1 MAAARDEDGRVTPE
15 QWDRVCALFEQ
26 ALERPVAE
34 RQAFVDG
41 LDEPLAIRQEL
52 ASLLAE
58 HDDDAPSILEMRVA
72 PLAAELALQ
81 QAAGD
86 DLPSAIGPYL
96 PVRELG
102 RGGMGVVYLARRV
115 DGQFEQVV
123 ALKLVRRGMESDEVR
138 RRFLLE
144 RQLLARLQHPGIA
157 RLLDGGIT
165 PDGRAWFALEYVK
178 GVPLYDYCRTAGLD
192 LEGRLRLFLKVCD
205 AVAYAHRN
213 LVVHRDLKPG
223 NILVTATGEPR
234 LLDFGIAK
242 LLEEDERPDAP
253 HTRASLV
260 LVTPE
265 YGAPEQVAGEPITTA
280 TDVYAL
286 GMILYELLTGK
297 RPYDLSTRSPL
308 EMYEVILNTHPTRPS
323 LAARGESESAPRWAR
338 ELRGDL
344 DIIVMK
350 ALAKSQDRRYATA
363 AALAHDIERYL
374 DGRPIE
380 ARPDSVLYVTRKFLR
395 RHWLPAGAAAL
406 VLTSLIGGLA
416 AAAWQGEIASREA
429 RRAESISTFL
439 FEMLSSVDPN
449 KAQGRDVT
457 VREVLDEA
465 ARRLDEGETSVAGIP
480 VVESAIRATVG
491 STYRALGQ
499 YEAAE
504 RQAISALE
512 LSMAA
517 LGESH
522 WDTICRMSE
531 LGDIYFE
538 WGRIDEAER
547 WYLEARRVA
556 TSAFGEEH
564 ELAEHAATQLAGI
577 LFRRGDYAGAER
589 ELTTALEASR
599 RMHGAENE
607 KALLIQARLA
617 SSIGAQGRLE
627 ESAVL
632 LADTL
637 AVQERVMGERNR
649 TTLMTMGNL
658 GNVYQLLER
667 YDDAVKIGERA
678 YAVAV
683 EVLPADHPE
692 MLETMGRLAT
702 IYFEAGDNAKA
713 EPLFEQAL
721 ARHVEVLGEDHWRT
735 LVFRANYAALLA
747 ETGRRDLALA
757 EWSTSI
763 EGLTSVIGAEHPMTV
778 EIIGMRDAALGEE

>member
-1 MAAARDEDGRVTPE
+1 MTPA
-15 QWDRVCALFEQ
+15 QWDHVCALFEQ
-26 ALERPVAE
+26 ALERPPSE
-34 RQAFVDG
+34 RQAFVDS
-41 LDEPLAIRQEL
+41 LDEPLSVRREL

-58 HDDDAPSILEMRVA
+58 HDDEAHSILEMRIA

-81 QAAGD
+81 QAGGD
-86 DLPSAIGPYL
+86 ELPASIGPYQ

-115 DGQFEQVV
+115 DGQFEQDV

-165 PDGRAWFALEYVK
+165 ADGRAWFALEYVQ
-178 GVPLYDYCRTAGLD
+178 GVPLYDYCRDAALD
-192 LEGRLRLFLKVCD
+192 LDGRLRLFLKVCE

-242 LLEEDERPDAP
+242 LLEEDAQPDTP

-297 RPYDLSTRSPL
+297 RPYDLTTRSPL

-323 LAARGESESAPRWAR
+323 LAARGERSESAPRWAR

-374 DGRPIE
+374 EGRPIE

-406 VLTSLIGGLA
+406 VLASLIGGLA
-416 AAAWQGEIASREA
+416 AAAWQGGIASREA

-439 FEMLSSVDPN
+439 FEMLSSIDPN

-465 ARRLDEGETSVAGIP
+465 ARRLDEGETSVAGVP

-504 RQAISALE
+504 RQAVSALE
-512 LSMAA
+512 LSLAA

-556 TSAFGEEH
+556 TGAFGEEH

-589 ELTTALEASR
+589 ELTAALEASR
-599 RMHGAENE
+599 RTHGAENE

-627 ESAVL
+627 ESAAL

-667 YDDAVKIGERA
+667 YDDAVSLGKRA
-678 YAVAV
+678 YAIAV

-702 IYFEAGDNAKA
+702 MYFEAGENAEA
-713 EPLFEQAL
+713 EPLFEEAL
-721 ARHVEVLGEDHWRT
+721 ARHVDVLGEGHWRT

-747 ETGRRDLALA
+747 ETGRRDRALA
-757 EWSTSI
+757 EWSVSI
-763 EGLTSVIGAEHPMTV
+763 DGLTSSLGAEHPMTV
-778 EIIGMRDAALGEE
+778 EIIGMRDEALGGGE

>member
-1 MAAARDEDGRVTPE
+1 VTPE
-15 QWDRVCALFEQ
+15 QWDHVCGLFEK
-26 ALERPVAE
+26 ALERPPSE
-34 RQAFVDG
+34 RQAFVDS
-41 LDEPLAIRQEL
+41 LDEAPFVRQEL
-52 ASLLAE
+52 ASLLAQ
-58 HDDDAPSILEMRVA
+58 HDDEAPSILELRLA
-72 PLAAELALQ
+72 PLAAEVALRET
-81 QAAGD
+81 AGE
-86 DLPSAIGPYL
+86 LPASIGPYQ

-102 RGGMGVVYLARRV
+102 RGGMGVVYLARRA
-115 DGQFEQVV
+115 DGQFEQDV
-123 ALKLVRRGMESDEVR
+123 AVKLVRHGMESDEVR

-165 PDGRAWFALEYVK
+165 ADGRAWFALEYVQ
-178 GVPLYDYCRTAGLD
+178 GVPLYDYCKDSALELD
-192 LEGRLRLFLKVCD
+192 ARLRLFLKVCE

-223 NILVTATGEPR
+223 NILVTAAGEPR

-242 LLEEDERPDAP
+242 LLEEDAQPGEP

-308 EMYEVILNTHPTRPS
+308 EMYEVILNTQPTRPS
-323 LAARGESESAPRWAR
+323 LATRGQRGDSVPRWAR

-344 DIIVMK
+344 DIIVMT
-350 ALAKSQDRRYATA
+350 ALAKAPDRRYPSA
-363 AALAHDIERYL
+363 AALARDIERYL

-380 ARPDSVLYVTRKFLR
+380 ARADSVLYVTRKFLR
-395 RHWLPAGAAAL
+395 RHWLPASAAAL
-406 VLTSLIGGLA
+406 VLASLIGGLA
-416 AAAWQGEIASREA
+416 AAAWQGGIASREA

-439 FEMLSSVDPN
+439 LDMLSSVDPS

-465 ARRLDEGETSVAGIP
+465 ARRLDAGEASVSGVP
-480 VVESAIRATVG
+480 SVESAIRATVG

-504 RQAISALE
+504 TQAVRALE
-512 LSMAA
+512 LSRAA

-522 WDTICRMSE
+522 PDTVRRMSE

-547 WYLEARRVA
+547 WYQEARRVA
-556 TSAFGEEH
+556 SSAFGENH
-564 ELAEHAATQLAGI
+564 ELAAHATTQLAGI

-589 ELTTALEASR
+589 ELAHALEVSR
-599 RMHGAENE
+599 STHGAESE
-607 KALLIQARLA
+607 QALLIQARLA

-637 AVQERVMGERNR
+637 AVQERVMGVR
-649 TTLMTMGNL
+649 TRAALMTMGNL
-658 GNVYQLLER
+658 ANVYQLLER
-667 YDDAVKIGERA
+667 YDEAVALGERA
-678 YAVAV
+678 YAVAE

-692 MLETMGRLAT
+692 MLETMGRLAAL
-702 IYFEAGDNAKA
+702 YFEADDNVKA
-713 EPLFEQAL
+713 EPLFEKAL
-721 ARHVEVLGEDHWRT
+721 ARHVEVLGEAHWRT
-735 LVFRANYAALLA
+735 LLVRANYAALLA
-747 ETGRRDLALA
+747 DTGRLDRALV
-757 EWSTSI
+757 EWSASI
-763 EGLTSVIGAEHPMTV
+763 EGLSSSVGAEHPMTV
-778 EIIGMRDAALGEE
+778 EIIGMRDEALGSKE

>member
-1 MAAARDEDGRVTPE
+1 VTPE
-15 QWDRVCALFEQ
+15 EWERVCGLFEK
-26 ALERPVAE
+26 ALEQPPSE
-34 RQAFVDG
+34 RQAFVDS
-41 LDEPLAIRQEL
+41 LEEPLSVRQEL

-58 HDDDAPSILEMRVA
+58 HDDEAPSILGIA

-81 QAAGD
+81 QVAGEK
-86 DLPSAIGPYL
+86 LPESIGPYQ

-102 RGGMGVVYLARRV
+102 RGGMGVVYLARRA
-115 DGQFEQVV
+115 DGQFEQDV
-123 ALKLVRRGMESDEVR
+123 AVKLVRHGMESEETR

-165 PDGRAWFALEYVK
+165 ADGRAWFALEYVQ
-178 GVPLYDYCRTAGLD
+178 GVPLYDYCKDSALD
-192 LEGRLRLFLKVCD
+192 LDGRLRLFLKVCD

-242 LLEEDERPDAP
+242 LLEEDAQPGAP
-253 HTRASLV
+253 ETRASLV

-286 GMILYELLTGK
+286 GMILYELLTGT

-308 EMYEVILNTHPTRPS
+308 EMYEVILNTQPIRPS
-323 LAARGESESAPRWAR
+323 AAMRGQRADSVPRWAR

-344 DIIVMK
+344 DIIVMT
-350 ALAKSQDRRYATA
+350 ALAKTQDRRYPTA
-363 AALAHDIERYL
+363 AALARDIERYL

-380 ARPDSVLYVTRKFLR
+380 ARADSVVYVARKFLR
-395 RHWLPAGAAAL
+395 RHWLPATAAAL
-406 VLTSLIGGLA
+406 VLASLIAGLA
-416 AAAWQGEIASREA
+416 AAAWQGGIASREA
-429 RRAESISTFL
+429 RRAESISIFL
-439 FEMLSSVDPN
+439 LDMLSSVDPS

-465 ARRLDEGETSVAGIP
+465 ARRLDAGDANVSGVP
-480 VVESAIRATVG
+480 AVESAIRATVG

-504 RQAISALE
+504 KQAVSAFE
-512 LSMAA
+512 LSRTA
-517 LGESH
+517 LGEDH
-522 WDTICRMSE
+522 PDTVRRMSE

-556 TSAFGEEH
+556 SSAFGEEH
-564 ELAEHAATQLAGI
+564 ELAAHATTQLAGI

-589 ELTTALEASR
+589 ELTNALEASR
-599 RMHGAENE
+599 RAHGAESE
-607 KALLIQARLA
+607 QALLIQARLA

-627 ESAVL
+627 ESAAL

-637 AVQERVMGERNR
+637 AAQERVLGERNR
-649 TTLMTMGNL
+649 ATLMTMGNL

-667 YDDAVKIGERA
+667 YDDAVDLGERA
-678 YAVAV
+678 YAVAA
-683 EVLPADHPE
+683 EILPADHPE
-692 MLETMGRLAT
+692 MLETMGRLANF
-702 IYFEAGDNAKA
+702 YLEAGDNAKA
-713 EPLFEQAL
+713 EPLFENAL
-721 ARHVEVLGEDHWRT
+721 ARHVEVLGADHWRT
-735 LVFRANYAALLA
+735 LLVRANYAALLA
-747 ETGRRDLALA
+747 DTGRLDRALA

-763 EGLTSVIGAEHPMTV
+763 DGLTSALGAEHPMTV
-778 EIIGMRDAALGEE
+778 EIIGMRDAALHDGK